1 MAIPD
6 LKLSIS
12 KIYGTS
18 SQNCSQFVTQGDLIA
33 YTASA
38 GVVVCKLKTGSNLK
52 PSSSSSISS
61 QTTIASDE
69 LNTKA
74 TDLPST
80 HDKNVSDE
88 SQHIIQW
95 QKFFCANSML
105 VDKETPIG
113 PTSMPVLLDYT
124 SERIIETDKF
134 GFPLKGEPD
143 IVTRE
148 ATIQTNDDP
157 LKSPIATSYTQALS
171 DSSTPPRAAGPT
183 LRIRKDD
190 FSSVGSPAS
199 AALLSPGFSGGSSIG
214 GVGSLTNRVRS
225 INCIAISPNKRMLA
239 VGEVGYQP
247 RILLYSLAP
256 DSSCRPIAII
266 HEHQF
271 GCIMQVVK

>member
-38 GVVVCKLKTGSNLK
+38 GVVVCKLKTSSNT
-52 PSSSSSISS
+52 SSSTPS
-61 QTTIASDE
+61 QTTIISDE
-69 LNTKA
+69 ANTKA
-74 TDLPST
+74 TDLPATLDTSSN
-80 HDKNVSDE
+80 NVSDN

-105 VDKETPIG
+105 VDKETVTG

-124 SERIIETDKF
+124 SERVIETDKF

-143 IVTRE
+143 IITRE

-190 FSSVGSPAS
+190 FSTVGSPAS
-199 AALLSPGFSGGSSIG
+199 AA
-214 GVGSLTNRVRS
+214 
-225 INCIAISPNKRMLA
+225 
-239 VGEVGYQP
+239 
-247 RILLYSLAP
+247 
-256 DSSCRPIAII
+256 
-266 HEHQF
+266 
-271 GCIMQVVK
+271 